1 MDELDLLKKDWKKNG
16 DKYPKVSE
24 KEIYAML
31 HKKSSSIVKW
41 ILIIS
46 ILEFIF
52 WVGLTFLLKDSP
64 SSKKLETFN
73 IDYITIPL
81 TIGSYLIIG
90 YFTYLFYM
98 NYRKIT
104 TTDNVKNLMSN
115 ILRTRKT
122 VSSYIYVNL
131 AYFIITSA
139 IILIITFNKDGDM
152 ISLVNKM
159 EAQGKAGMVYL
170 IYILGAIIII
180 GLLVLLIW
188 LFYRVIYGLL
198 LKRLLRNYNELK
210 KIDF

>member
-73 IDYITIPL
+73 IDHITIPL

>member
-24 KEIYAML
+24 KEIYGML

-52 WVGLTFLLKDSP
+52 WVALTFLLKDSP
-64 SSKKLETFN
+64 SSKKLESFN
-73 IDYITIPL
+73 IDHVTIPL

-104 TTDNVKNLMSN
+104 TTDNVKNLMSS
-115 ILRTRKT
+115 ILKTRKT
-122 VSSYIYVNL
+122 VSSYIFVNL

-139 IILIITFNKDGDM
+139 IILIVTFNKDGDM

-159 EAQGKAGMVYL
+159 EAEGKAGMVYL

-188 LFYRVIYGLL
+188 LFYRLIYGLL

>member
-16 DKYPKVSE
+16 DKYPKISE
-24 KEIYAML
+24 KEIYGML

-41 ILIIS
+41 IFIIS

-64 SSKKLETFN
+64 SSKKFESYN
-73 IDYITIPL
+73 IDYVTVPL

-90 YFTYLFYM
+90 YFAYLFYM
-98 NYRKIT
+98 HYRKIT
-104 TTDNVKNLMSN
+104 TTDNVKNLMSS
-115 ILRTRKT
+115 ILKTRKT
-122 VSSYIYVNL
+122 VSTYIFVYL
-131 AYFIITSA
+131 AYFIVNSA

-152 ISLVNKM
+152 IYLVNKM
-159 EAQGKAGMVYL
+159 EAEGKVALVYI
-170 IYILGAIIII
+170 IYIVGAIVII

-188 LFYRVIYGLL
+188 LFYRLIYGLL

>member
-1 MDELDLLKKDWKKNG
+1 
-16 DKYPKVSE
+16 
-24 KEIYAML
+24 
-31 HKKSSSIVKW
+31 
-41 ILIIS
+41 
-46 ILEFIF
+46 
-52 WVGLTFLLKDSP
+52 
-64 SSKKLETFN
+64 
-73 IDYITIPL
+73 
-81 TIGSYLIIG
+81 
-90 YFTYLFYM
+90 M

-104 TTDNVKNLMSN
+104 TTDNVKNLMAN
-115 ILRTRKT
+115 ILKTRKT
-122 VSSYIYVNL
+122 VSSYIFVNL

-139 IILIITFNKDGDM
+139 IILIVTFNKDGDM

-188 LFYRVIYGLL
+188 LFYRLIYGLL

>member
-73 IDYITIPL
+73 IDHITIPL

-104 TTDNVKNLMSN
+104 TTDNVKNLMAN
-115 ILRTRKT
+115 ILKTRKT
-122 VSSYIYVNL
+122 VSSYIFVNL

-139 IILIITFNKDGDM
+139 IILIVTFNKDGDM

-188 LFYRVIYGLL
+188 LFYRLIYGLL

>member
-73 IDYITIPL
+73 IDHITIPL

-159 EAQGKAGMVYL
+159 EAQGKAGMVYF

>member
-104 TTDNVKNLMSN
+104 TTDNVKKLMSN